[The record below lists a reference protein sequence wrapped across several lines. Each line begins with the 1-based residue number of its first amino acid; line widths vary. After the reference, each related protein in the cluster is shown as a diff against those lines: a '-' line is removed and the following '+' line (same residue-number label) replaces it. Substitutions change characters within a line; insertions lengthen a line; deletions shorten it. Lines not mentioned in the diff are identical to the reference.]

1 MAVRVSPP
9 ANLKMC
15 LLTVCNVDA
24 AKSVVIEILTRDAW
38 WKSRSG
44 GREVG
49 PSLKLFLFKFT
60 ETFTTTR
67 KNGARHASFSF
78 IGSKQ
83 QQLSGSHCRR
93 RTLFFWTLN
102 DCSLYNFCIV
112 SSYKS
117 PKTINATMMLMFD
130 PVTLLYGLKCWT
142 FLFYLLSEASVQLS
156 DRHSA
161 VLAVTQTS
169 PHLCY
174 GSVNTCRWI
183 RGGMKLPSIAPLGL
197 SDRRRG
203 RLTAV
208 HLKKPSS

>member
-1 MAVRVSPP
+1 MFPP
-9 ANLKMC
+9 ANLKMYP
-15 LLTVCNVDA
+15 LTVCNVDA
-24 AKSVVIEILTRDAW
+24 AKSVVILTRDAW

-49 PSLKLFLFKFT
+49 PSLKLFLFEFIKT
-60 ETFTTTR
+60 LTTTTQ
-67 KNGARHASFSF
+67 NGASFSF

-93 RTLFFWTLN
+93 RTLFFRALS

-117 PKTINATMMLMFD
+117 PKTLNATMMLMFD
-130 PVTLLYGLKCWT
+130 PVALLCGLKCWT

-156 DRHSA
+156 DRHTR

-174 GSVNTCRWI
+174 SSVNICRWI

-203 RLTAV
+203 RLTSV
-208 HLKKPSS
+208 LLKKPSS